1 MLLRVL
7 FWAGLLL
14 LGLRLFAPQRLRA
27 LGKQID
33 RAVNLT
39 LIGLGLVY
47 VVELALWLL
56 SR

>member
-1 MLLRVL
+1 VLLRVL
-7 FWAGLLL
+7 FWMGLGL

-27 LGKQID
+27 LGTQID

-47 VVELALWLL
+47 AVELALWLL
-56 SR
+56 SK

>member
-7 FWAGLLL
+7 FWAGLGL
-14 LGLRLFAPQRLRA
+14 LGLRLFAPHRLRA

-33 RAVNLT
+33 RGVNLT

-47 VVELALWLL
+47 AVELALWLL
-56 SR
+56 AK

>member
-7 FWAGLLL
+7 LWVGLGL

-33 RAVNLT
+33 RGVNLT
-39 LIGLGLVY
+39 LLGLGLVY
-47 VVELALWLL
+47 AVELALWLI
-56 SR
+56 SK

>member
-7 FWAGLLL
+7 FWAGLAL
-14 LGLRLFAPQRLRA
+14 LGLRLFAPHRLRA

-33 RAVNLT
+33 RGVNLT

-47 VVELALWLL
+47 AVEVALWLL

>member
-7 FWAGLLL
+7 FWAGLGLL
-14 LGLRLFAPQRLRA
+14 ALRLFAPGRLRA

-33 RAVNLT
+33 RGVNLT

-47 VVELALWLL
+47 AVELALWLL
-56 SR
+56 SK

>member
-7 FWAGLLL
+7 FWAGLAL

-33 RAVNLT
+33 RGVNLT

-47 VVELALWLL
+47 AVEVALWLL